1 MVTLGALAIRDLQ
14 WGGGSDLWNV
24 SKAKFAALKEV
35 NFHSNFLLGPMTGN
49 FQCLSLNRRTSIP
62 L

>member
-35 NFHSNFLLGPMTGN
+35 ISALFVSAIICTPV
-49 FQCLSLNRRTSIP
+49 LSLKRRVSIP